1 MNKIIAITA
10 EIPSAHDIKVN
21 PDAKKLAIPLPES
34 AQILDVQPEAGGG
47 SIKIYVE
54 ADEEEINKPDS
65 WIRYHFMFFQTG
77 DLVPKLGLGYL
88 GTVQIG
94 TSIHT
99 WHLYI
104 VESKR

>member
-21 PDAKKLAIPLPES
+21 PDAKKLVIALPAS
-34 AQILDVQPEAGGG
+34 AQILDVQPEAAGG

-54 ADEEEINKPDS
+54 AEVEEIDKPDS
-65 WIRYHFMFFQTG
+65 WIRCHFKLLQTG
-77 DLVPKLGLGYL
+77 DQVHNNLGYL
-88 GTVQIG
+88 GTVQVG
-94 TSIHT
+94 TSFNT

-104 VESKR
+104 VENKR

>member
-34 AQILDVQPEAGGG
+34 AQILDVQPEAAGG

-54 ADEEEINKPDS
+54 ADKEEINDPGS
-65 WIRYHFMFFQTG
+65 WIRYHFVLLQTG
-77 DLVPKLGLGYL
+77 DLVLDDLGYI

-94 TSIHT
+94 TSFNT

-104 VESKR
+104 VENKR

>member
-1 MNKIIAITA
+1 MNKIIAITV

-21 PDAKKLAIPLPES
+21 PLTAKKLTIPLPDS
-34 AQILDVQPEAGGG
+34 AQILDVQPEAAGG

-54 ADEEEINKPDS
+54 ANEEEINDPES
-65 WIRYHFMFFQTG
+65 WVRCHFALLQTG
-77 DLVPKLGLGYL
+77 DQVRDGLGYL
-88 GTVQIG
+88 GTVQVG
-94 TSIHT
+94 TSFNT